1 MTGQGNNEERRT
13 KNQGEFR
20 GFQALSV
27 FVICC
32 SLFPAK
38 PAGQQVFRAGVDLTT
53 FGVTVTDRKGNIVT
67 DLAKEEFV
75 IVEDGTPQDV
85 KYFARGVGD
94 TTPAMHL
101 GLMMDASGSMRA
113 EMRLAQ
119 SAAIKFLNMLPGA
132 EDITLVDFD
141 TQVRITRYPQRD
153 FARLVERIRQRKPQ
167 GWTALYDALGTYL
180 DGAGEL
186 DGRKVM
192 VMYTDGGDTRS
203 ALSFSETLTL
213 LKASQVTVYAIGL
226 VERAGSARL
235 HLQMTLR
242 QMAETTGGQAFF
254 PNAMTDVERAYEQV
268 LAEINGQYHL
278 GYLSSNTATDGAWR
292 KVEIKLKRADLRV
305 RSRRGYFAPYRPA
318 S

>member
-1 MTGQGNNEERRT
+1 M
-13 KNQGEFR
+13 
-20 GFQALSV
+20 L
-27 FVICC
+27 FVLCY
-32 SLFPAK
+32 SLFLAK
-38 PAGQQVFRAGVDLTT
+38 GEAQQVFRAGVDLTT

-67 DLAKEEFV
+67 DLAKDDFEV
-75 IVEDGTPQDV
+75 IEDGRPQIV
-85 KYFARGVGD
+85 QYFARGEGESS
-94 TTPAMHL
+94 PEMHL
-101 GLMMDASGSMRA
+101 GLMLDASGSMHND
-113 EMRLAQ
+113 MKLAQ
-119 SAAIKFLNMLPGA
+119 SAAIKFLNMVPAA

-180 DGAGEL
+180 DGAEQQ

-203 ALSFSETLTL
+203 ALTFGDTMDL

-226 VERAGSARL
+226 VENAGSARTQ
-235 HLQMTLR
+235 LQMTLR
-242 QMAETTGGQAFF
+242 QIAESTGGQAFF
-254 PNAMTDVERAYEQV
+254 PTAMKEVESAYEKV

-278 GYLSSNTATDGAWR
+278 GYVSTNAATDGAWR
-292 KVEIKLKRADLRV
+292 KVEIKLKRGDLRI
-305 RSRRGYFAPYRPA
+305 RSRKGYFAPYKPA